1 MLGKHGKDYM
11 RLPATEAA
19 TRTDRFLLQE
29 LCVRDVRDGGTS
41 ENSNAVKV
49 AGNVKCSRNLVVKFI
64 CHVAPKFSLSS
75 AGNPWE
81 KTLRNMKDET
91 KLMAVVGVGGGE
103 KQLANFTMAYNE
115 KE

>member
-29 LCVRDVRDGGTS
+29 LCVSDGGTS
-41 ENSNAVKV
+41 ENSNAVKM
-49 AGNVKCSRNLVVKFI
+49 AGNVKCSRNLVVKFM

-91 KLMAVVGVGGGE
+91 KLMAVEGVGEGE